1 MCIHQQ
7 NDLQRSLLIS
17 CARLF
22 IGSGDLP
29 GGFVAEQKAETVPFG
44 PTSSP
49 PTCTDSRLQC
59 QLLLGQNKNSET
71 TLLCS
76 SEFMYVCVRK
86 GDQRVR
92 AYI

>member
-1 MCIHQQ
+1 MYSSAERLAKIIIHF
-7 NDLQRSLLIS
+7 LSKIIYRV
-17 CARLF
+17 
-22 IGSGDLP
+22 SGDLP
-29 GGFVAEQKAETVPFG
+29 GGFVAEQKAGTVPFG

-71 TLLCS
+71 TLLWS

-86 GDQRVR
+86 GDQRV